1 MEENK
6 LIALVGKHWSK
17 ILLGILVIAAIAAW
31 SERLMH
37 SNKKGNSLDFL
48 IAQQI
53 FERFQKGEHLPTQSI
68 ESVQNILDRHPELH
82 PKYDLVLALTFFS
95 QQNAQEASRYARSLI
110 NHAQGH
116 LPNFYKDYA
125 HTTLLIS
132 EEKYVQAFDAATSL
146 EEKLSTQT
154 DCQTLDAMN
163 TLRLLFLARQLGDVA
178 HERTYWSKL
187 TSNPAYSSIASVF
200 QVGNVSLNDYFHLSS

>member
-17 ILLGILVIAAIAAW
+17 ILLGILAIATIAAW
-31 SERLMH
+31 SERLLH
-37 SNKKGNSLDFL
+37 SNQKENKHDFF

-53 FERFQKGEHLPTQSI
+53 FERFQKGEYLPAESI

-95 QQNAQEASRYARSLI
+95 QQKAQEASHYARSLI

-116 LPNFYKDYA
+116 LPSAYKDYA

-132 EEKYVQAFDAATSL
+132 EGHYVQAFGAATLL
-146 EEKLSTQT
+146 EEKLSALS

-178 HERTYWSKL
+178 HEKTYWAKL
-187 TSNPAYSSIASVF
+187 TAHPAYGSITSVF
-200 QVGNVSLNDYFHLSS
+200 QVGTLSLTNYFTPSL

>member
-6 LIALVGKHWSK
+6 LIALAGKHWSK
-17 ILLGILVIAAIAAW
+17 ILLGILAIATIAAW

-37 SNKKGNSLDFL
+37 SNQTENSHDFL

-53 FERFQKGEHLPTQSI
+53 FDRFQKGEYLPAESI
-68 ESVQNILDRHPELH
+68 ESVQNILSRHPELH
-82 PKYDLVLALTFFS
+82 PKYDPVLAITFFS
-95 QQNAQEASRYARSLI
+95 QQKTQEASHYARSLI
-110 NHAQGH
+110 NHTHGH
-116 LPNFYKDYA
+116 LPNAYKDYA

-132 EEKYVQAFDAATSL
+132 EGQYAEAFSAAISL
-146 EEKLSTQT
+146 EEKLCAQV

-178 HERTYWSKL
+178 CERIYWSKL
-187 TSNPAYSSIASVF
+187 TMHPAYCAITSLF
-200 QVGNVSLNDYFHLSS
+200 QVGNTSLADYFHLSS